1 MSRLTSWSPTSGI
14 GVWSLLGPVAA
25 ETVSHG
31 RPGWLVLDGQ
41 HGLYDDRAIREA
53 LHAMTTADA
62 LVRVP
67 SNDAAAIGRAMDAGA
82 RGVIVPM
89 IETAEEAVLA
99 AAAVRYPMAG
109 TRSWGPFAEY
119 WGRQEVPVGEANSQ
133 AVCAVMIE
141 TRRGL
146 DHLDE
151 VVSTPGVDM
160 VFVGP
165 YDLAISLG
173 TSLDDLCAGRGGE
186 LEAIV
191 SACRA
196 NDVIPGAYAGTSD
209 RTARL
214 AQLGFELIAATTDRR
229 LLLDGVTALSRP
241 VTDESRTPTLSRNT

>member
-1 MSRLTSWSPTSGI
+1 MSRLTTWSPTSGI

-25 ETVSHG
+25 ETVSHAK
-31 RPGWLVLDGQ
+31 PGWIGLDGQ
-41 HGLYDDRAIREA
+41 HGLYDDQAIRDA

-67 SNDAAAIGRAMDAGA
+67 ANDAGIIGRAMDAGA

-89 IETAEEAVLA
+89 IETAEEAARA
-99 AAAVRYPMAG
+99 AAAVRYPTAG

-119 WGRQEVPVGEANSQ
+119 WGRREIPVGEANSQ

-141 TRRGL
+141 TRHGL

-173 TSLDDLCAGRGGE
+173 TSLDDLCAGRDGS

-196 NDVIPGAYAGTSD
+196 NDVIPGAYAGTRD
-209 RTARL
+209 RTARFQ
-214 AQLGFELIAATTDRR
+214 QLGFELIAATTDRR
-229 LLLDGVTALSRP
+229 LILDGVHALSSP
-241 VTDESRTPTLSRNT
+241 LTDESRAPAFNR